1 MRAKLTISRQLTEE
15 FVGLLES
22 TAPKEFYQEYWASVS
37 LVQSIDC
44 LTSLEL
50 IEEKTG
56 YQLAGFSE

>member
-22 TAPKEFYQEYWASVS
+22 TAPKEFYQYWASVS

-50 IEEKTG
+50 IEEKIG

>member
-37 LVQSIDC
+37 LVQC

-50 IEEKTG
+50 IEEKIG
-56 YQLAGFSE
+56 YQLAVFSE